1 MFSKIDADLSN
12 GIVYYDGK
20 LKVDAVLIQKIL
32 LDLNKESNYF
42 NQSTLR
48 AYVDANDNVLAVDIR
63 EKY

>member
-48 AYVDANDNVLAVDIR
+48 AYVDANGNVLAVDIR